1 MWSEPWRLRDSRLHR
16 RLRCGIEL
24 GDISVLVI
32 PSRLRLVRQ
41 FAHPEASLCSD
52 VSGRGY
58 LIYWVAV
65 EMVALYKCE
74 YV

>member
-1 MWSEPWRLRDSRLHR
+1 
-16 RLRCGIEL
+16 L